1 MTQPAPLFDS
11 ARIGRYCA
19 RASKRYADHA
29 FLNERAWEDVLNRL
43 ESVTRSFETGVL
55 INPYTPGLAG
65 LPTFVEEKKEIPTM
79 TAQRQDLV
87 ISLMH
92 LHLENDLPGALRAT
106 LQSLRPDGLFLG
118 ALFGERTLHELRAS
132 LLQAESECCGGA
144 QARIIPFAEIKALGG
159 LMQRA
164 GFALPVVDVD
174 RVTVRYGSVTALMH
188 DLRGMGQSNPL
199 AGPVRPLRRDV
210 LGRTEEIYR
219 ERFGTKDGRLAASF
233 EIVHMCGW
241 APHESQQKPLK
252 PGSAQIS
259 LHEVFGDKAKKE
271 RP

>member
-11 ARIGRYCA
+11 ARIGRYRA
-19 RASKRYADHA
+19 RAHQRLVDHS
-29 FLNERAWEDVLNRL
+29 FLSERAWEDVLNRL
-43 ESVTRSFETGVL
+43 DSVTRTFETGVL
-55 INPYTPGLAG
+55 VNPYAPDIAG
-65 LPTFVEEKKEIPTM
+65 LPAFIEEKKEMPAM
-79 TAQRQDLV
+79 APQSQDLV
-87 ISLMH
+87 ISLLH
-92 LHLENDLPGALRAT
+92 LHLENNLPGALRAI

-118 ALFGERTLHELRAS
+118 ALFGERTLHELRAA

-159 LMQRA
+159 LMQSA

-174 RVTVRYGSVTALMH
+174 RVMVRYGSVLDLMH

-199 AGPVRPLRRDV
+199 AGPVRPLRRNV

-233 EIVHMCGW
+233 EIVHVCGW
-241 APHESQQKPLK
+241 APHESQQQPLK

-259 LHEVFGDKAKKE
+259 LHEVFSQPAKDKS
-271 RP
+271 R